1 MRRWVD
7 EHVQYLADKMFL
19 GAKRAPYDGILVT
32 FAAAGNGKT
41 VVVSQIED
49 QPLCI
54 DVYGLEVSTIE
65 ELQGKKASKSVE
77 LDQPIP
83 SGDELQVL
91 AAGYLAG

>member
-1 MRRWVD
+1 MSTSNGLLTRVFPVRR
-7 EHVQYLADKMFL
+7 EHT
-19 GAKRAPYDGILVT
+19 YDGILTT

-49 QPLCI
+49 QPLYI
-54 DVYGLEVSTIE
+54 DVYDLDVNTVE
-65 ELQGKKASKSVE
+65 ELQGKKATKSVE

-91 AAGYLAG
+91 AARYLTG